1 MAKTFTSSNKE
12 AADTN
17 GRIFG
22 LDVMRAC
29 SILFVFLAHSMPLNP
44 LNDVFPYFGWMGFG
58 VEAFFVLSGFLI
70 GRIILRSLFKPAI
83 SFQSVKI
90 FWVNR
95 WLRTLPAYLVAF
107 GAYYLLSPA
116 THNRLFYLF
125 FAQNII
131 TPMPGFFSHS
141 WSLAVEEWFYL
152 LFPICLITIA
162 TVTGRFTDRYRIYIT
177 GVICFIIFGFISK
190 SIYHWA
196 YHENVFAWLLDR
208 ELIFPSWQTFL
219 SPTGDWDSM
228 RKMVPFR
235 IDAIAYGC
243 LVAYLMEQYR
253 FSKKVRLA
261 LVLAGMVGL
270 VVCFQII
277 SHTTAGGKTNVLSD
291 IFLLPLLCI
300 SFALLLPGAV
310 ACPRP
315 GRFVAKVIT
324 NISLTSYS
332 FYLMHLLILDLV
344 VAWYENSAGAATLSK
359 GLVFTGTYLLIYLIS
374 YLMYKFVELPFMN
387 LRKRLFANP
396 ARVTS
401 V

>member
-1 MAKTFTSSNKE
+1 MTQTSVSPHKE
-12 AADTN
+12 ASHAN

-44 LNDVFPYFGWMGFG
+44 LNPAFPYFGWMGFG

-70 GRIILRSLFKPAI
+70 GRIILRSLFEPAI
-83 SFQSVKI
+83 SFQSVKV

-95 WLRTLPAYLVAF
+95 WLRTLPAYVVAF
-107 GAYYLLSPA
+107 AAYCLLSPA

-152 LFPICLITIA
+152 LFPVCLITIA
-162 TVTGRFTDRYRIYIT
+162 AATGRFSDRYRTYVT
-177 GVICFIIFGFISK
+177 GVVCFIAFGFISK
-190 SIYHWA
+190 SLYHWA
-196 YHENVFAWLLDR
+196 YHENVFGWLVDR
-208 ELIFPSWQTFL
+208 ELVFPSWKTFI

-235 IDAIAYGC
+235 VDAIAYGC
-243 LVAYLMEQYR
+243 LVAYLMEKYR
-253 FSKKVRLA
+253 FSKQVRLGM
-261 LVLAGMVGL
+261 LLAGIAGL
-270 VVCFQII
+270 FVCFQII
-277 SHTTAGGKTNVLSD
+277 THTTAGGKTNILSD
-291 IFLLPLLCI
+291 VFLLPLLCI
-300 SFALLLPGAV
+300 SFALMLPGAE

-315 GRFVAKVIT
+315 GKFVAHLVT
-324 NISLTSYS
+324 HISLTSYS

-344 VAWYENSAGAATLSK
+344 VAWYEQNAEAVTLSK
-359 GLVFTGTYLLIYLIS
+359 GVVFAGTYLLIYLVS
-374 YLMYKFVELPFMN
+374 HLMYKFVELPFMN